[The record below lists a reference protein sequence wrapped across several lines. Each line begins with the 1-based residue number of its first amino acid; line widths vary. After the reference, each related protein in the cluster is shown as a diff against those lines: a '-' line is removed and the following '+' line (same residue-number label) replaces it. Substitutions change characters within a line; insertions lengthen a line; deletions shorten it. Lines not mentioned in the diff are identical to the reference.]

1 MFAFPEP
8 EYKPCA
14 ECGASV
20 ARAEKDRHVCDPE
33 RRLDFVFFQ
42 LRGEREQFDDQVRAY
57 LESPRGRFE
66 VWYASQRR

>member
-8 EYKPCA
+8 HYMPCR

-20 ARAEKDRHVCDPE
+20 AQAERELHVCEAE

-42 LRGEREQFDDQVRAY
+42 SRGEREQFEDQLTAY
-57 LESPRGRFE
+57 LDSPRGRFD